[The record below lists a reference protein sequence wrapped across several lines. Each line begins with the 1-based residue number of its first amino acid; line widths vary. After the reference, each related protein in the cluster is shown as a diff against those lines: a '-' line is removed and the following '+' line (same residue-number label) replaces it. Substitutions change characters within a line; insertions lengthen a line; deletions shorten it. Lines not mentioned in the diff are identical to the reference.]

1 MSIMIDARGKSC
13 PIPVIMAKKEA
24 DQGGRDFTISVD
36 NKTAVENLKRFG
48 NNGGFDTVVVE
59 KSRDD
64 FSVRFLKSSV
74 AEDSAGVVG
83 GEETGVVSGVKSSW
97 AVFIGNEGIGNGDL
111 ELGTTLMKMF
121 FFTLTQGSDV
131 PSYVLFMNEGVK
143 VPVGSQQAI
152 EHLKVLA
159 EKGTKVLVC
168 GTCLNFY
175 GLSDSLKVG
184 IVSNMYDIAEAMLNV
199 DKVITL

>member
-1 MSIMIDARGKSC
+1 
-13 PIPVIMAKKEA
+13 MAKKEA

-74 AEDSAGVVG
+74 AEDSAGVG
-83 GEETGVVSGVKSSW
+83 GRKETGVVSGVKSSW

-159 EKGTKVLVC
+159 ERGTKVLVC

>member
-74 AEDSAGVVG
+74 AEDSAGVG
-83 GEETGVVSGVKSSW
+83 GRKETGVVSGVKSSW

-159 EKGTKVLVC
+159 ERGTKVLVC

>member
-64 FSVRFLKSSV
+64 FSVRFLKSSE

-83 GEETGVVSGVKSSW
+83 GEETGVLSGVKSSW

-159 EKGTKVLVC
+159 ERGTKVLVC

>member
-1 MSIMIDARGKSC
+1 MSITIDAKGKSC

-36 NKTAVENLKRFG
+36 NKTAVENLMRFG

-59 KSRDD
+59 KARDD

-74 AEDSAGVVG
+74 AEDSAGVG
-83 GEETGVVSGVKSSW
+83 GRKETGVVSGVKSSW

-159 EKGTKVLVC
+159 ERGTKVLVC

>member
-1 MSIMIDARGKSC
+1 
-13 PIPVIMAKKEA
+13 
-24 DQGGRDFTISVD
+24 
-36 NKTAVENLKRFG
+36 
-48 NNGGFDTVVVE
+48 
-59 KSRDD
+59 
-64 FSVRFLKSSV
+64 
-74 AEDSAGVVG
+74 
-83 GEETGVVSGVKSSW
+83 
-97 AVFIGNEGIGNGDL
+97 
-111 ELGTTLMKMF
+111 MKMF
-121 FFTLTQGSDV
+121 FFTLTQNSDV

-159 EKGTKVLVC
+159 ERGTKVLVC